1 MEPVELTVI
10 TRNKTKEGLDEIIR
24 DTSKV
29 GRTVEQVTADFK
41 ARMQE
46 QSDVVKQVEADIKSL
61 EKQLSKASPGKAK
74 MELAA
79 DLEVAKKVLAE
90 EKGGACLVGE
100 AGGAV
105 RPETHCASY
114 GNPQPERT
122 NGGDEGGNGGICR
135 RNEKTG

>member
-79 DLEVAKKVLAE
+79 DLEVAKKYWQKRRGSLP
-90 EKGGACLVGE
+90 CWRSRWSSPPRNTLRF
-100 AGGAV
+100 V
-105 RPETHCASY
+105 RKSAT
-114 GNPQPERT
+114 
-122 NGGDEGGNGGICR
+122 
-135 RNEKTG
+135 